1 MIDVVST
8 NPKEK
13 NHEHMSMTHRI
24 VVSLSLED
32 SREPRQPFQPFQSS
46 PSSSSHPPHEL
57 FHDLPDDPEDLELLE
72 LELELELELPQSS
85 SQEVFHPRRLAKA
98 FSTRIKTSNKETIGE
113 ETSFISA
120 RCTLI

>member
-1 MIDVVST
+1 MEDWSQFVLVSQIFVRSVFL
-8 NPKEK
+8 NPLYF
-13 NHEHMSMTHRI
+13 I
-24 VVSLSLED
+24 QQ
-32 SREPRQPFQPFQSS
+32 PRQPFQPFQSS

-57 FHDLPDDPEDLELLE
+57 FDDLPDDPEDVELLE